1 VLEIVE
7 LLLALPTA
15 DKKENKK
22 QKMLVESRGLKCAT
36 LWQAAFC
43 LLLFCFHYTH
53 FAAQLELYK
62 YCKLILNGRR
72 RGAVS
77 FASC

>member
-1 VLEIVE
+1 VLEIVA

-15 DKKENKK
+15 DKKEKKK

-43 LLLFCFHYTH
+43 LLLFCFVFTIR
-53 FAAQLELYK
+53 
-62 YCKLILNGRR
+62 ILRPNW
-72 RGAVS
+72 
-77 FASC
+77 SCINIVN